1 MGRVYKRHGERA
13 HILKILSDQR
23 GRLKS
28 DEIKYQG
35 ALSAYLDFDK
45 RMVNL

>member
-1 MGRVYKRHGERA
+1 MGRVYKRHAETA
-13 HILKILSDQR
+13 HILKILSDQL

-35 ALSAYLDFDK
+35 GIKYLFGF
-45 RMVNL
+45 